1 MKIKHDNGM
10 VTFLMRTGKDLV
22 RSKMSITSAMFI
34 VNRAANV
41 VEEDGQII
49 VDNTYFFP
57 METTPAPTNKKPGRK
72 VK

>member
-34 VNRAANV
+34 VNKGTNV
-41 VEEDGQII
+41 VEGNGQII
-49 VDNTYFFP
+49 VDNNYFFP
-57 METTPAPTNKKPGRK
+57 METTPAPKNKKSGRN

>member
-34 VNRAANV
+34 VNEGTNV

-57 METTPAPTNKKPGRK
+57 METTPTPKNKKPGRN